1 MTPGVARSGLIPI
14 LTVLVRQEVDVV
26 SARQRAR
33 QIASVVG
40 FPNQDQVR
48 IATAVSE
55 LTRHAHRRGG
65 GRVEFAIAAA
75 AHPQALEI
83 AVTWGGAAG
92 DSPVD
97 AGIIGS
103 RRLMDS
109 SEVESDGRTSLVR
122 LSKFLPAEVNRFDT
136 YAAAALASR
145 LTEDRLPAVRE
156 AEIQNHD
163 LLETLE
169 TLRLREIELSNRQA
183 ELQRLAAELEQ
194 TNLGVVA
201 LYAELEEKAAALRSA
216 DELKDHFLRHVSH
229 EFRTPLNSILA
240 LTQLLLRRIDGN
252 LSEEQERQV
261 GYIRKAAQDL
271 TEIVNDLLDL
281 ARVNAGKTEIH
292 IGRIHLARFFSA
304 LRGMMRPLVT
314 SGAVSL
320 VFEEP
325 PEDFFFDSD
334 ESKIAQILRNLVSN
348 ALKFTERGE
357 VRVSSEISDDF
368 LAISVADT
376 GIGIAVE
383 DQDRIFQEFAQVHSS
398 IQRRVKGSG
407 LGLPLSRKLA
417 GLLGGRLSVCSEPGR
432 GATFTL
438 ALPIGIRDTIV
449 PSRFPAES
457 DCILIIDDDETDRY
471 IARQRL
477 RGTRYRIIEA
487 SGGSEGAER
496 ARFERPALILLDL
509 AMADRHGFDVLDD
522 LKMDPATSDIPVLIH
537 TSRILSEADLNRLA
551 NRHSGLF
558 PKGGACSPEAAEFVR
573 KLLGEPHLL
582 ASEISAGEKESQS
595 T

>member
-1 MTPGVARSGLIPI
+1 MTPQAAKSGLIPI
-14 LTVLVRQEVDVV
+14 LTVSVNKEMDVV
-26 SARQRAR
+26 AARQRAR
-33 QIASVVG
+33 QIASVLG

-55 LTRHAHRRGG
+55 VTRHAYWRGG
-65 GRVEFAIAAA
+65 GRVEFAIVAA
-75 AHPQALEI
+75 AHLQTLHI
-83 AVTWGGAAG
+83 AVTWDGTAGG
-92 DSPVD
+92 DSAD
-97 AGIIGS
+97 SAIIGS

-109 SEVESDGRTSLVR
+109 FEVDSNGRSTLVR
-122 LSKFLPAEVNRFDT
+122 LSKVLPAEASRFDT
-136 YAAAALASR
+136 YAAAALAAR
-145 LTEDRLPAVRE
+145 LAQDRLPAVKE
-156 AEIQNHD
+156 SEIQGNE
-163 LLETLE
+163 LLETLDA
-169 TLRLREIELSNRQA
+169 LRLREIELNNRQA

-201 LYAELEEKAAALRSA
+201 LYAELEEKAAALRNA

-240 LTQLLLRRIDGN
+240 LTQLLLRRVDGA
-252 LSEEQERQV
+252 LGEEQERQV
-261 GYIRKAAQDL
+261 DYIRKAAQDL

-292 IGRIHLARFFSA
+292 IGRVQLARFFGA
-304 LRGMMRPLVT
+304 MRGIMRPLVT
-314 SGAVSL
+314 SDAVAL
-320 VFEEP
+320 IFEEP
-325 PEDFFFDSD
+325 PEDFFFASD
-334 ESKIAQILRNLVSN
+334 ESKIAQILRNLISN

-357 VRVSSEISDDF
+357 VRVSSEISGSF
-368 LAISVADT
+368 LAISVSDT
-376 GIGIAVE
+376 GIGIALE

-417 GLLGGRLSVCSEPGR
+417 GLLGGELSVSSEPGH

-438 ALPIGIRDTIV
+438 KLPLGERDAAV
-449 PSRFPAES
+449 LSRIAAES
-457 DCILIIDDDETDRY
+457 DCVLIIDDEETARY

-487 SGGSEGAER
+487 SGGIEGAER

-509 AMADRHGFDVLDD
+509 AMPDRNGFDVLDE
-522 LKMDPATSDIPVLIH
+522 LKMDAATSDIPVLIH
-537 TSRILSEADLNRLA
+537 TSRILSEADFSRLA
-551 NRHSGLF
+551 NRHAGVF
-558 PKGGACSPEAAEFVR
+558 PKGAACPPQAAEFIR
-573 KLLGEPHLL
+573 KLLGEPHLF
-582 ASEISAGEKESQS
+582 SGETTGCGTEGVD